1 MVAGAKKGDFCN
13 LRMTVISDFP
23 AIYFYWDP
31 HQKQV
36 DHQISYLIA
45 PVNSKCPWRKRNH
58 EGAAG
63 ALWCGLSEFFDIS
76 GYDLKKIVEYLGASV
91 CKVIFSNVFHILL

>member
-1 MVAGAKKGDFCN
+1 MDSEGISS
-13 LRMTVISDFP
+13 MTIVLNQIHPSSAVI
-23 AIYFYWDP
+23 
-31 HQKQV
+31 K
-36 DHQISYLIA
+36 LT
-45 PVNSKCPWRKRNH
+45 KCPWRKRNH

>member
-1 MVAGAKKGDFCN
+1 MMSAMRAIVGMSPAPPSQLLCSSSYTFLPMAKYVVYVG
-13 LRMTVISDFP
+13 LEP
-23 AIYFYWDP
+23 
-31 HQKQV
+31 
-36 DHQISYLIA
+36 
-45 PVNSKCPWRKRNH
+45 KCPWRKRNH

>member
-1 MVAGAKKGDFCN
+1 MRSNNFDLKYSTSMCQEVKAQPKNYCCCEPF
-13 LRMTVISDFP
+13 L
-23 AIYFYWDP
+23 
-31 HQKQV
+31 
-36 DHQISYLIA
+36 
-45 PVNSKCPWRKRNH
+45 KCPWRKRNH

-91 CKVIFSNVFHILL
+91 C